1 MNALEL
7 LAKIDHEGVRAAG
20 SVLPN
25 EMPRFKAVGRLLLK
39 KGWAEQRN
47 GRWFATPAG
56 RDALKPTGGSVLN
69 AHNSE
74 RR

>member
-1 MNALEL
+1 MNALKL
-7 LAKIDHEGVRAAG
+7 LAKIDHEGVRASG

-47 GRWFATPAG
+47 GRWFATAAG
-56 RDALKPTGGSVLN
+56 RAALKTTSGAGGG
-69 AHNSE
+69 E
-74 RR
+74 